1 VFKSNKKYRYL
12 PQVGT
17 STNFVNDV
25 GWNSIKSYLAMF
37 CNAFF
42 AEFISLLSSRKLLN
56 RLKIFEIFNSLLDLS
71 EYICSDYE
79 RSIFE
84 RNWTV

>member
-42 AEFISLLSSRKLLN
+42 AEFIKQP
-56 RLKIFEIFNSLLDLS
+56 EITQQAKN
-71 EYICSDYE
+71 I
-79 RSIFE
+79 
-84 RNWTV
+84 